1 MWIWLPAN
9 GLNTAWKFIP
19 WKFNDI
25 DHTTAQDLS
34 DWLQDSS
41 RLSPLIL
48 DIRRL
53 DEFAVSHLPN
63 ARHVPPE
70 TSDIELRKLL
80 KKIEQPIV
88 VYCSVGYRS
97 GKMAQRLKK
106 LGCNNV
112 TNLNGS
118 IFSWATEGHSLQG
131 SNQVHPYNIMGRRM
145 LRDDLE
151 TK

>member
-9 GLNTAWKFIP
+9 GLNTACKFIP

-41 RLSPLIL
+41 RISPLIL

-53 DEFAVSHLPN
+53 DEFAASHLPN
-63 ARHVPPE
+63 ARHIPPE

-80 KKIEQPIV
+80 KKMN
-88 VYCSVGYRS
+88 S
-97 GKMAQRLKK
+97 RL
-106 LGCNNV
+106 
-112 TNLNGS
+112 
-118 IFSWATEGHSLQG
+118 
-131 SNQVHPYNIMGRRM
+131 
-145 LRDDLE
+145 
-151 TK
+151 